1 MNKAIGLIFVL
12 VLLGILRPAWAADGD
27 ALQLTFDKVKLVHL
41 QAAAR
46 RLIVANPAIADVSLE
61 TPTLLYIF
69 GKAPGETNLVVL
81 GDDDRLIFSRP
92 LVVAP
97 ETERTVSVHVPANEG
112 GVVRTYSCTDIR
124 CVRVPS
130 PEGMA
135 VGAAAPSPSANTP
148 AQAPASTA
156 PMPAAAGPMSS
167 TAGEGK
173 AGR

>member
-1 MNKAIGLIFVL
+1 MKKALGLIFVL
-12 VLLGILRPAWAADGD
+12 VTLGVLGRAWAAG
-27 ALQLTFDKVKLVHL
+27 AEGEPLQLTFDKVKLVHL

-81 GDDDRLIFSRP
+81 GDGDRPIFSRP

-112 GVVRTYSCTDIR
+112 AVVRTYSCTDSR
-124 CVRVPS
+124 CVRVTS
-130 PEGMA
+130 PDGMA
-135 VGAAAPSPSANTP
+135 AGAAAPSPAVANT
-148 AQAPASTA
+148 
-156 PMPAAAGPMSS
+156 PMSS
-167 TAGEGK
+167 TAAEVKGS
-173 AGR
+173 R